1 MLDVLII
8 GGGSAG
14 LSAAI
19 YACRAKLKSLVLEK
33 EYMGLGQIADSERV
47 ENYPALYGISG
58 YDLAFKFH
66 EHAEK
71 VGACF
76 KENEAVKIEKN
87 KDKITWKVTL
97 DSGETIDTKTIVYCA
112 GTYRRRL
119 NIKGE
124 KEFSARGI
132 SYCAICDGAF
142 YKDKN
147 VAVIGG
153 GDTALTDAI
162 YLSKIA
168 KLIFIIHRRGEL
180 RANKTLQKKVE
191 ETENIKLILNSTP
204 IEFFGDKMLS
214 GIKYIQNSEEKSIDI
229 SGSFTAIGSI
239 PNIDILKGIAELD
252 EKGYV
257 IADETGVTSAKGIFV
272 AGDVR
277 TKALRQVITATA
289 DGANCIESVINFL
302 KYN

>member
-1 MLDVLII
+1 M
-8 GGGSAG
+8 
-14 LSAAI
+14 
-19 YACRAKLKSLVLEK
+19 
-33 EYMGLGQIADSERV
+33 
-47 ENYPALYGISG
+47 
-58 YDLAFKFH
+58 
-66 EHAEK
+66 
-71 VGACF
+71 
-76 KENEAVKIEKN
+76 
-87 KDKITWKVTL
+87 
-97 DSGETIDTKTIVYCA
+97 
-112 GTYRRRL
+112 
-119 NIKGE
+119 
-124 KEFSARGI
+124 
-132 SYCAICDGAF
+132 
-142 YKDKN
+142 
-147 VAVIGG
+147 
-153 GDTALTDAI
+153 
-162 YLSKIA
+162 
-168 KLIFIIHRRGEL
+168 
-180 RANKTLQKKVE
+180 
-191 ETENIKLILNSTP
+191 ILNSTP